1 MTYAIP
7 LQGIDAVS
15 GMQFSEVLR
24 EFGGLDLNSPHGLQT
39 PTRFANMLSELTQ
52 CKPYK
57 AEDPK
62 DLASLADAAE
72 SNAIHNAG
80 CIKWKTFPSESDDM
94 ITVGP
99 LPFVSL
105 CNHHL
110 APFIGNA
117 FVGYVPNKHIAGLSK
132 FSRVVK
138 HFARQLQIQEK
149 LTADIA
155 DYLDDELCAKGIAV
169 VIRAEHM
176 CMTIRGA
183 QSPGTQTTTSQMRGV
198 FGDHTR
204 TAKAE
209 FMQLI
214 AKDL

>member
-1 MTYAIP
+1 MYQTMPNEAYA
-7 LQGIDAVS
+7 
-15 GMQFSEVLR
+15 GMHFGETLH
-24 EFGGLDLNSPHGLQT
+24 EFGGLDLESDHGADT
-39 PTRFANMLSELTQ
+39 PKRFALMLNEMTQ
-52 CKPYK
+52 CRPIGTV
-57 AEDPK
+57 EQ
-62 DLASLADAAE
+62 LE
-72 SNAIHNAG
+72 EHNAS
-80 CIKWKTFPSESDDM
+80 CIKWKTFPATSEDM
-94 ITVGP
+94 IVVGP

-110 APFIGNA
+110 SPFIGNA
-117 FVGYVPNKHIAGLSK
+117 WIGYVPNKDIAGLSK

-149 LTADIA
+149 FTDDVADF
-155 DYLDDELCAKGIAV
+155 LDGRLNARGVAV
-169 VIRAEHM
+169 VVKAEHM

-214 AKDL
+214 ASSL